1 MNRRLRRAI
10 VVVGALACAWA
21 VTSNVVVV
29 SSTKAA
35 IVESDRVDPAPVI
48 VVLGAGIHSD
58 GTPTEILADRLET
71 ALALFRAGRAPKILC
86 SGDHGRASHDEVGVM
101 ERYLEDRGVAPE
113 AIFLDHAGFDSWNT
127 VTRAHRVFGVTR
139 AIFVTQGYHL
149 PRVLWTATH
158 EGIAA
163 QGVAADRH
171 RYPMHAWYAVREIA
185 SRSKAVLDVA
195 IGRDPKFLGPAID
208 LAGDGRVTSTTAP
221 PEHP

>member
-1 MNRRLRRAI
+1 MVNRRLRRGI
-10 VVVGALACAWA
+10 VGVGALSLVWIAA
-21 VTSNVVVV
+21 SNVVVV
-29 SSTKAA
+29 SSTKTA
-35 IVESDRVDPAPVI
+35 IVGADRVDAAPVI
-48 VVLGAGIHSD
+48 VVLGAGIHAD

-71 ALALFRAGRAPKILC
+71 ALELYRAGRAPRILC
-86 SGDHGRASHDEVGVM
+86 SGDHGRVSHDEVGVM
-101 ERYLEDRGVAPE
+101 ARYLEDRGVASE
-113 AIFLDHAGFDSWNT
+113 DIFLDHAGFDSWNT

-208 LAGDGRVTSTTAP
+208 LAGDGRATR
-221 PEHP
+221 